1 MPVLI
6 ARDGWGELRGTA
18 GACRQLVGVLALAL
32 GLTVRSAKIARRAN
46 LRRPRVGRSPV
57 LKPGGRIL

>member
-6 ARDGWGELRGTA
+6 ARDGWGELRGTS
-18 GACRQLVGVLALAL
+18 GACRQLVDVLAMAL
-32 GLTVRSAKIARRAN
+32 GLSVRVQRVK
-46 LRRPRVGRSPV
+46 RPTRV